1 MAVQDVSGRGYDS
14 NMTTQTTEDPTLYAD
29 YYSCDLDIPIV
40 RIEAKSKE
48 QAEYVMQR
56 FIDKIALVMDDK
68 VHWDDANWTIEE
80 NVFLPELGEW
90 HTK

>member
-1 MAVQDVSGRGYDS
+1 MAIQNVGGKGYNRS
-14 NMTTQTTEDPTLYAD
+14 MITTQDPMLQP

-40 RIEAKSKE
+40 RIEAKSRE
-48 QAEYVMQR
+48 HAEAIMQT
-56 FIDKIALVMDDK
+56 FIDKIAPIMDDII
-68 VHWDDANWTIEE
+68 HWDNANWSIEE